1 MRRKVP
7 RLPDAYQEVDYI
19 QSSCSWTTEGTNWQR
34 IATWFSPKNTSKIE
48 LKISDFTQNWSFA
61 LFWEDQSRWTRW
73 FTVISRSYEFWVNA
87 VFDDWTATTR
97 TICDWWTHIIELSQS
112 WLIVDWTT
120 IATPASASFTWVE
133 LNLFAMNR
141 NGTARE
147 FGWFKMYYCKLWDGE
162 TLVRDFVPCYRKSD
176 SVIWMY
182 DLVNNQFYT
191 NSWSGAFTK
200 GTDSSTLELK
210 EFQVWP
216 DDQWELFDETII
228 ANSTTWS
235 SWVIASVNG
244 TFIRPSYTFGGWNGA
259 YTKTT
264 REWYD
269 VISASWSH
277 WNCHIWMSQ
286 STYDTLIGNYSK
298 IKIVV
303 DYFNIWS
310 QPSSY
315 TNGVY
320 FGNRDYI
327 NATSSG
333 IWIGADWAGANL
345 ALSTWYSLEEIINT
359 SDLST
364 TATITKISDG
374 TKQVLWPFTKSFFK
388 ETSSTYIIN
397 GWWPCWARVV
407 RDNYWWP
414 ADVGNIHIYVC

>member
-1 MRRKVP
+1 MRRRVP
-7 RLPDAYQEVDYI
+7 RLPDAYQEVNYI
-19 QSSCSWTTEGTNWQR
+19 ESTWTQYIDSWYTPNYNTEISCKFAHNENVIDTPVFWARTSGGGNQYVLWSHPIGYSAQWACQFN
-34 IATWFSPKNTSKIE
+34 NT
-48 LKISDFTQNWSFA
+48 Q
-61 LFWEDQSRWTRW
+61 
-73 FTVISRSYEFWVNA
+73 
-87 VFDDWTATTR
+87 
-97 TICDWWTHIIELSQS
+97 
-112 WLIVDWTT
+112 
-120 IATPASASFTWVE
+120 SASFTSLSVGTEIEFSYDKTWWNYWSQSWTWSPASWTPNVNIIIFW
-133 LNLFAMNR
+133 LRQWTSIDNRKFA
-141 NGTARE
+141 G
-147 FGWFKMYYCKLWDGE
+147 KMWYFQISENWILKKN
-162 TLVRDFVPCYRKSD
+162 FVPCYRKSD

-182 DLVNNQFYT
+182 DLVNDQFYT
-191 NSWSGAFTK
+191 NAWSGTFTK

-216 DDQWELFDETII
+216 DEWWELFDETII

-286 STYDTLIGNYSK
+286 STYDALISNYSK

-310 QPSSY
+310 KPSSY

-333 IWIGADWAGANL
+333 VWIGADWAGANL

-414 ADVGNIHIYVC
+414 VDVGNIHIYVC